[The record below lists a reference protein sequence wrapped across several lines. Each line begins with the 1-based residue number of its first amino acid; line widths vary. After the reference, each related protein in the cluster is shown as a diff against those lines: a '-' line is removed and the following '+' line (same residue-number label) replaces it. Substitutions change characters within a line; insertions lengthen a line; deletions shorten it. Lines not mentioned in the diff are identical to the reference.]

1 MPEFTVAKVADVPPG
16 EARAVDA
23 GGRMLALFNVGG
35 KFYAIDNTCV
45 HRGGPLAEG
54 ALEDTIVTCPWHG
67 WQYDVTSGA
76 IQHMPGRH
84 VGAHRVRIDNGE
96 VKVAID

>member
-1 MPEFTVAKVADVPPG
+1 MPEFTVAKAADVPPG
-16 EARAVDA
+16 EARAVEA
-23 GGRMLALFNVGG
+23 GGRTLALFNVGG

-54 ALEDTIVTCPWHG
+54 ALEDTVVTCPWHG

-84 VGAHRVRIDNGE
+84 VAAYRVRVEDGE
-96 VKVAID
+96 VRVSVD